1 MSSLLALSVSI
12 GGLGAVATWL
22 ALGPLSGPPEIM
34 LIWAA
39 FLGWAGYFYSG
50 GNAEALKATI
60 TGNIFGAVCA
70 WVAALLIINVAIGDF
85 TAPVWVGVMVFVL
98 VYASQ
103 VEVLANIPGAVVG
116 FAATFAYMLERDTLG
131 PMNSHTVT
139 AVDFSNPLIIIS
151 VSLAIGAVF
160 GGLSSRLAG
169 MLGSD

>member
-22 ALGPLSGPPEIM
+22 AFGPLSGIL

-50 GNAEALKATI
+50 GNAEALKTTI
-60 TGNIFGAVCA
+60 IGNIFGAVCA
-70 WVAALLIINVAIGDF
+70 WVAALLIINVDIGAF

-116 FAATFAYMLERDTLG
+116 FAASFAYMLHANALNQ
-131 PMNSHTVT
+131 MSVT
-139 AVDFSNPLIIIS
+139 ATSFDNPLVIIS

>member
-1 MSSLLALSVSI
+1 
-12 GGLGAVATWL
+12 
-22 ALGPLSGPPEIM
+22 M

-60 TGNIFGAVCA
+60 IGNIFGAVCA
-70 WVAALLIINVAIGDF
+70 LVAALLIVNVDIGAI

-103 VEVLANIPGAVVG
+103 VEALANIPGAVVG
-116 FAATFAYMLERDTLG
+116 FAATFAYMLEANALND
-131 PMNSHTVT
+131 MSVT
-139 AVDFSNPLIIIS
+139 ATSFDNPLVIVS

-169 MLGSD
+169 MLGGDD